1 MKKIVLVKE
10 DNKEK
15 NIMKNKKLYLKLF
28 CGIICSVILS
38 VNCSAVTVKKHWWGE
53 EYHVA
58 NNEISDFRLDTQ
70 SMLQKVQFANRVTQA
85 VASAVGGV
93 PTAIASEVVV
103 EAQQIS
109 IDSLITDL
117 ERWEKKNVNIIV
129 SLPGAIQGWS
139 IKEDK

>member
-1 MKKIVLVKE
+1 MH
-10 DNKEK
+10 
-15 NIMKNKKLYLKLF
+15 LF
-28 CGIICSVILS
+28 GHHNPLCHL
-38 VNCSAVTVKKHWWGE
+38 VKKHWWGE

-58 NNEISDFRLDTQ
+58 SNEISDFRLDIQ
-70 SMLQKVQFANRVTQA
+70 SELNIVQVANRLTQA
-85 VASAVGGV
+85 VVSVVGGI
-93 PTAIASEVVV
+93 PATIASEVVV

-109 IDSLITDL
+109 IDSLINDL

>member
-15 NIMKNKKLYLKLF
+15 NIMKNKKLYRKLF
-28 CGIICSVILS
+28 CGIICSLMLA
-38 VNCSAVTVKKHWWGE
+38 VNCSAVTVKKHWWGR
-53 EYHVA
+53 EYYVSS
-58 NNEISDFRLDTQ
+58 NEISDFRIEQQ
-70 SMLQKVQFANRVTQA
+70 SILQKIQFSNRLTQA
-85 VASAVGGV
+85 VASAMGGI
-93 PTAIASEVVV
+93 PATIASEIVV
-103 EAQQIS
+103 EAQQMS

>member
-1 MKKIVLVKE
+1 
-10 DNKEK
+10 
-15 NIMKNKKLYLKLF
+15 MKNKKLYRKLF
-28 CGIICSVILS
+28 CGVICSLMLAI
-38 VNCSAVTVKKHWWGE
+38 NCSAVTVKKHWWGE

-58 NNEISDFRLDTQ
+58 SNEISDFRLDIQ
-70 SMLQKVQFANRVTQA
+70 SELNVVQVANRLTQA
-85 VASAVGGV
+85 VVSAVGGI
-93 PTAIASEVVV
+93 PATIASEVVV

-109 IDSLITDL
+109 IDSLINDL